1 MDIILNNRE
10 EHFDTDSLTISKL
23 LKLKKFTFKMIIV
36 KINNKL
42 IKKEN
47 YETAVINNNDDI
59 KVLHMISGG

>member
-1 MDIILNNRE
+1 MKIILNNRE
-10 EHFDTDSLTISKL
+10 EHFDTDNLTISEL

-47 YETAVINNNDDI
+47 YETAVINNKDNVT
-59 KVLHMISGG
+59 VLHMISGG

>member
-42 IKKEN
+42 IKREN
-47 YETAVINNNDDI
+47 FETSVINDKDNVT
-59 KVLHMISGG
+59 VLHMISGG